1 MSRVY
6 RFIAYQPRIVLLG
19 VAVATLGAIAGIVD
33 IPGRAPRLKIETA
46 VDKILPHG
54 SPDRA
59 FYEDFQQRFGA
70 DNIVYIGMVVQDDV
84 FTTDNLKRIKRMT
97 DRIGKVEGVRHVV
110 SLSNAPDIRSE
121 DGEVVIRSVYD
132 DVPTTP
138 AGIAALRARVMDN
151 PIHVGSIVAPDG
163 RAVSFLVQPEE
174 MSEREFR
181 QQGIDLEVERVAREE
196 APDAEILLAGGPPIK
211 AETSRTLLR
220 DLLTFMPIGY
230 FLMGVVAWFAFR
242 SARGIAL
249 PLGAISLGQIWTFAV
264 MALSGN
270 SLNLVTFI
278 VPALIQSV
286 GFAYAVHV
294 VSEHDDVLHEGETG
308 PEAVYRALRR
318 VAFPVLLTAITTG
331 AGFLSLTL
339 SRLPAI
345 REFGI
350 FCSVGVFF
358 CMLASLTFAPAVL
371 SLIKNPKLRPQTSDA
386 ALERWAARVA
396 AFDVRN
402 RARVLGAFAV
412 MAALA
417 VWGVTRI
424 QVGTSFVDN
433 LKDDSPLRMAVETFD
448 ERLSGSM
455 TIHMVLDA
463 GEKDAFKKPERLREL
478 RALQEWIDAQPE
490 IGDTTSV
497 ADYLMVVNRAFHD
510 GDPEAFV
517 IPDSRSLIGQYLFF
531 FWNDRLESLVDSR
544 FAGADI
550 LVRGPY
556 LDSKDT
562 VALLERID
570 ARAASIGGGL
580 VTGTTGSLPVIART
594 MDEIAWGQ
602 ALSLSGAT
610 IIIFGILTVYFRSLR
625 VAAWALL
632 PNALP
637 VLVYFG
643 LLGLTGITLNVIT
656 SLIACIIL
664 GIAVD
669 DTIHFLVRYRD
680 QVRVYGDEAKSASEA
695 LRIVARPVTTTTAA
709 LCGGFSVLMLSGL
722 RHQAEFGLL
731 ATLLLAFAWLVDVT
745 FTPAL
750 STKMGLGRG
759 GEEGRG

>member
-1 MSRVY
+1 VSRVY
-6 RFIAYQPRIVLLG
+6 RWIAYHPRMVLLAVG
-19 VAVATLGAIAGIVD
+19 VATLGAIAGIID
-33 IPGRAPRLKIETA
+33 IPGRALRLKIETA

-54 SPDRA
+54 SPDRV
-59 FYEDFQQRFGA
+59 FYDDFQERFGG
-70 DNIVYIGMVVQDDV
+70 DNIIYIGMLVQEDV
-84 FTTDNLKRIKRMT
+84 FTPENLASVKRMT
-97 DRIGKVEGVRHVV
+97 ERIGKVDGVRHVV

-121 DGEVVIRSVYD
+121 EGEVVIRSVYD
-132 DVPTTP
+132 EVPDTP
-138 AGIAALRARVMDN
+138 AGIQELRDRVMDN
-151 PIHVGSIVAPDG
+151 PIHVGSIVARDA
-163 RAVSFLVQPEE
+163 RAVSFLVAPEE

-181 QQGIDLEVERVAREE
+181 RRGIDLEVERVAREE
-196 APDAEILLAGGPPIK
+196 APDAQILLAGGPPIK

-220 DLLTFMPIGY
+220 DLLTFLPVGY
-230 FLMGVVAWFAFR
+230 LLMAIVAWFAFR
-242 SARGIAL
+242 SFRGIAI
-249 PLGAISLGQIWTFAV
+249 PLGAITLGQVWTFAV

-294 VSEHDDVLHEGETG
+294 VSEHDDVLHEGGSG
-308 PEAVYRALRR
+308 PEAVYQALRR
-318 VAFPVLLTAITTG
+318 VAFPVLLTALTTG

-339 SRLPAI
+339 SRLSAI
-345 REFGI
+345 REFGV
-350 FCSVGVFF
+350 FCSVGVVF

-371 SLIKNPKLRPQTSDA
+371 SLIKSPKRRPQASEGG
-386 ALERWAARVA
+386 LERWAARVA
-396 AFDVRN
+396 AFDIRH
-402 RARVLGAFAV
+402 RAGLLGAFAV
-412 MAALA
+412 VAVLAA
-417 VWGVTRI
+417 WGVTRI

-433 LKDDSPLRMAVETFD
+433 LKDGHPLRMAVETFD

-455 TIHMVLDA
+455 TIHVVLDA
-463 GEKDAFKKPERLREL
+463 GEKNAFKEPARLRQVRE
-478 RALQEWIDAQPE
+478 LQEWIDEQPE

-544 FAGADI
+544 FAAVDI

-556 LDSKDT
+556 LGSSDA

-570 ARAASIGGGL
+570 AKAASIGAGL
-580 VTGTTGSLPVIART
+580 ITGTTGSLPVIART

-610 IIIFGILTVYFRSLR
+610 IIIFGILAVYFRSAR

-669 DTIHFLVRYRD
+669 DTIHFLVRYRE
-680 QVRVYGDEAKSASEA
+680 QVRMYGDENKSAIQA
-695 LRIVARPVTTTTAA
+695 LSIVARPVTTTTAA
-709 LCGGFSVLMLSGL
+709 LCGGFSVLMMSGL

-731 ATLLLAFAWLVDVT
+731 ATLLLAFAWLVDMT

-750 STKMGLGRG
+750 ATKMGLGRKTDAG
-759 GEEGRG
+759 S